1 MRHHVTELCVIAS
14 ALVAPTISPA
24 ARVASLPRTGPS
36 AREIVL
42 ASAEAIGGVDRLRSI
57 RAVRVEEAGTEYLI
71 STVTRRDV
79 PPRMISQTIA
89 TLRSAADSSI
99 RRTVVQ
105 VLPMRAGTL
114 ASTTVVSHG
123 AAAVVRGKGLAPGSV
138 FDLETSTEELL
149 LSPERVLLT
158 ALDAKDLRLERDT
171 TIGAVRAVGIPVA
184 TSTR

>member
-1 MRHHVTELCVIAS
+1 MRHHLTELCVVAG
-14 ALVAPTISPA
+14 ALVAPVMSPVT
-24 ARVASLPRTGPS
+24 RVSS
-36 AREIVL
+36 ARRIGSSAHEIVL

-57 RAVRVEEAGTEYLI
+57 RGVRVEEVGSEYLI
-71 STVTRRDV
+71 STMTRRDA

-123 AAAVVRGKGLAPGSV
+123 AAAV
-138 FDLETSTEELL
+138 
-149 LSPERVLLT
+149 
-158 ALDAKDLRLERDT
+158 
-171 TIGAVRAVGIPVA
+171 
-184 TSTR
+184 